1 MCIRDRSKE
10 ASISGIIDFL
20 PQETS
25 YKSKQ
30 LSLIQ
35 HVIAESLMNANISI
49 TADSC
54 SALSLHILIAIN
66 RVETNNIIN
75 QEVSE
80 AMRQSLE
87 YKTAIDINRSIE
99 EIFHVSLP
107 EAELCYFA
115 FHINGKKKINAD
127 HGSLGEDLPCLLYT
141 SRCV

>member
-1 MCIRDRSKE
+1 M
-10 ASISGIIDFL
+10 
-20 PQETS
+20 
-25 YKSKQ
+25 YKSSQ

-87 YKTAIDINRSIE
+87 YKTDVYKRQSSI
-99 EIFHVSLP
+99 S
-107 EAELCYFA
+107 A
-115 FHINGKKKINAD
+115 
-127 HGSLGEDLPCLLYT
+127 
-141 SRCV
+141 SRTWKSSMP